1 MLKSYI
7 FAFSLFILIGGG
19 LTLTTISTILF
30 TKYSEFSQR
39 ICCGNTYY
47 CNATY
52 DCNEINGTF
61 TLEYNGI
68 NSTFQCSEKCI
79 TSCDTN
85 YNCIF
90 YKDNIYPLKHTCQCP
105 YEIYFVYAGISLV
118 SGILCLLMASIIL
131 CHPDL
136 IERWIKKLYKKDLNS
151 FSYNK
156 LMNL

>member
-1 MLKSYI
+1 MLRSCI
-7 FAFSLFILIGGG
+7 LTFFLFILIGTG

-30 TKYSEFSQR
+30 SKYGNFSQR

-47 CNATY
+47 CNGTY

-79 TSCDTN
+79 TSCDAN

-90 YKDNIYPLKHTCQCP
+90 YKDHIYSLKHICECP
-105 YEIYFVYAGISLV
+105 YKIYFVYAGLSLV
-118 SGILCLLMASIIL
+118 SGILCLLLTSIIL

-136 IERWIKKLYKKDLNS
+136 IERFIKKLYKKDLNC
-151 FSYNK
+151 FSYD
-156 LMNL
+156 NL